1 MGEWRWQGESRG
13 EDVNVQISKCSQ
25 GKRDRNLAR
34 GCSNEIQD
42 IFGGIERE
50 AAVKNRERKERNG
63 MNWKES
69 VILSAASVK
78 AAMQMMDKSALQIAF
93 VIDEENRLFGALTDK
108 YEYHF

>member
-1 MGEWRWQGESRG
+1 
-13 EDVNVQISKCSQ
+13 
-25 GKRDRNLAR
+25 
-34 GCSNEIQD
+34 
-42 IFGGIERE
+42 
-50 AAVKNRERKERNG
+50 